1 VSRFEIRREVF
12 EQILGKVTLKRFA
25 TLRVPMKLCRGHV
38 VNALAVYGRVY
49 GHTDVTSFTQ
59 TQVHRCVTHT
69 LRGWG
74 TSVIN
79 GALPDQVR
87 EVVGATAINENDYR
101 WAEAQVARF
110 WPKTQE
116 DL

>member
-1 VSRFEIRREVF
+1 VSRFGIRREVF
-12 EQILGKVTLKRFA
+12 EQILGRVTLKRFT
-25 TLRVPMKLCRGHV
+25 TLRVPMKLCRDHV
-38 VNALAVYGRVY
+38 VNALAVYVRIYGR
-49 GHTDVTSFTQ
+49 TADDFTE
-59 TQVHRCVTHT
+59 TQVHRCVTCV

-74 TSVIN
+74 TSVIA
-79 GALPDQVR
+79 GTLPDQVR
-87 EVVGATAINENDYR
+87 EVVGATAINENDHR

>member
-1 VSRFEIRREVF
+1 MSKFEICREVF
-12 EQILGKVTLKRFA
+12 EQVFGRVTIKRF
-25 TLRVPMKLCRGHV
+25 TTMRVPMKLCRGHV

-59 TQVHRCVTHT
+59 TQVHRCVTFMLT
-69 LRGWG
+69 GWG
-74 TSVIN
+74 MSVIS
-79 GALPDQVR
+79 GAIPHSLR
-87 EVVGATAINENDYR
+87 EAVGASAIDENDHR
-101 WAEAQVARF
+101 WAEAQIARF